1 MIGEL
6 DLDGI
11 FVSPVV
17 VSAVIAL
24 VLTIALRRI
33 LALAGL
39 YRVVWHPALF
49 DSACFVIVW
58 AIVTALPLPQLT

>member
-24 VLTIALRRI
+24 AATIALRRI

-49 DSACFVIVW
+49 DTAFFVIVW
-58 AIVTALPLPQLT
+58 AIVSALPLPQLT